1 MILRAVRKLG
11 RRQVTERATGAM
23 VMAVTTPGV
32 DDRLRVVE
40 RQELMD
46 VEALVAHAPV
56 EGFDDPL

>member
-1 MILRAVRKLG
+1 
-11 RRQVTERATGAM
+11 M
-23 VMAVTTPGV
+23 VMAVTTPRV